1 MSSRFAAWLCL
12 IGAAACSHNNPEP
25 AATADEVN
33 QPNTASSD
41 PAMTPASLETRS
53 ENTGPTSSSPATTMD
68 STAPS
73 TASNTASTAPTSDGA
88 NSARTAGGTTT
99 KGTSASS
106 PGSSTNGAAV
116 PPDNTK
122 VNERDTNSATP
133 TPPDQKENESD
144 LKITQHVRQ
153 AVMADDSL
161 SFTAK
166 NVKIITQNGKV
177 TLRGPVKTAQER
189 DAIAAAARKVAGV
202 TQVDNQ
208 IEVKK

>member
-1 MSSRFAAWLCL
+1 MSFRSTAWLCL

-25 AATADEVN
+25 TNTADDVN
-33 QPNTASSD
+33 QINVASSE
-41 PAMTPASLETRS
+41 PAMTPASLETNRPATAEPTAAHPTS
-53 ENTGPTSSSPATTMD
+53 TSSSSSSEGSSGAHAPLAADSKSTTSPSPAPAANPAAAPKAA
-68 STAPS
+68 TAP
-73 TASNTASTAPTSDGA
+73 NAPA
-88 NSARTAGGTTT
+88 Q
-99 KGTSASS
+99 
-106 PGSSTNGAAV
+106 
-116 PPDNTK
+116 PDNTK
-122 VNERDTNSATP
+122 VNERDRNSGTQ

-153 AVMADDSL
+153 AVMADGSL

-189 DAIAAAARKVAGV
+189 DAIEAATRKVAGV

>member
-25 AATADEVN
+25 AATADDVH
-33 QPNTASSD
+33 QPDLARSE
-41 PAMTPASLETRS
+41 PAMTPASLETNRPAMDGPAS
-53 ENTGPTSSSPATTMD
+53 SPSTATTPAATTGSDGSSGVRAPGAADTMGTSSSPQ
-68 STAPS
+68 PS
-73 TASNTASTAPTSDGA
+73 T
-88 NSARTAGGTTT
+88 
-99 KGTSASS
+99 S
-106 PGSSTNGAAV
+106 PGTQ
-116 PPDNTK
+116 PDNTK
-122 VNERDTNSATP
+122 VNERDKSSASP

-153 AVMADDSL
+153 AVMADGSL

-166 NVKIITQNGKV
+166 NVKIISQNGKV

-189 DAIAAAARKVAGV
+189 DAIEAAARKVAGV

>member
-1 MSSRFAAWLCL
+1 MSFRSTAWLCL
-12 IGAAACSHNNPEP
+12 IGAVACSHNNPEP
-25 AATADEVN
+25 TNTADDVN
-33 QPNTASSD
+33 QTNVASSD
-41 PAMTPASLETRS
+41 PAMTPASLETNR
-53 ENTGPTSSSPATTMD
+53 PATADPM
-68 STAPS
+68 A
-73 TASNTASTAPTSDGA
+73 A
-88 NSARTAGGTTT
+88 NP
-99 KGTSASS
+99 TSASS
-106 PGSSTNGAAV
+106 SPSPDRAANNNDGSTTARAPLAADTKSASSSSA
-116 PPDNTK
+116 PAPAAAPNAPAQPDNTK
-122 VNERDTNSATP
+122 VNERDRNSGTQ

-153 AVMADDSL
+153 AVMADGSL

-189 DAIAAAARKVAGV
+189 DAIEAATRKVAGV